1 MKRRISVNTAPSPN
15 SRSLFKTFR
24 AAALIPLAVA
34 LSSFAA
40 HAGSVTVLA
49 TTDIWLAGQPG
60 GSSVMGNF
68 GTDYAPANSPI
79 VISVNGGDLLTFS
92 NVVDSSGGVSV
103 DGSCFDATPDAG
115 VCYSDEYS
123 FSPGPANGISLAYLP
138 ADALIGVFVAA
149 GGPSGPTPAALDFT
163 GVGGYSFL
171 TLSPALDQLFFIGD
185 GLTGTGTGSVQQFIA
200 PAGTA
205 TLYLAVADSVG
216 SSVGNVGYITANVN
230 DLSSVPEP
238 GTLLPLGAGLLA
250 LLTLRRKAG
259 R

>member
-1 MKRRISVNTAPSPN
+1 MNPNTH
-15 SRSLFKTFR
+15 SLLNKFR
-24 AAALIPLAVA
+24 ATALVPLAVA

-40 HAGSVTVLA
+40 HAGSVVVPA
-49 TTDIWLAGQPG
+49 TTDIWLAGQPN
-60 GSSVMGNF
+60 GSIVTGYF
-68 GTDYAPANSPI
+68 GIDTAPANSPI
-79 VISVNGGDLLTFS
+79 PISVNGGDVLTFS
-92 NVVDSSGGVSV
+92 ASDSLTPFDGVSV
-103 DGSCFDATPDAG
+103 DGSCFDTTPDAG
-115 VCYSDEYS
+115 ACYGDEYA
-123 FSPGPANGISLAYLP
+123 FSPGSANGISLAHLP
-138 ADALIGVFVAA
+138 ANALVGVFVAA
-149 GGPSGPTPAALDFT
+149 GGPSGFAPADLDFT

-205 TLYLAVADSVG
+205 TLYLAVADSLG
-216 SSVGNVGYITANVN
+216 SSVGNSGYITADVN

-250 LLTLRRKAG
+250 LMTLRRKAC